1 MGFLNEPPHIQ
12 TNSFPCS
19 DLIFTDQP
27 NLSVTTGAHASL
39 HPNCHHN
46 IVPLPYQRKIWDHK
60 KTDSTNIRKV
70 PNSENWAKLSHQK
83 EINAQVLLLK
93 KTILNAFLNF
103 VPSKYYC

>member
-12 TNSFPCS
+12 TNSFSCS

-39 HPNCHHN
+39 HPNYHHN

-60 KTDSTNIRKV
+60 KTDSTNK
-70 PNSENWAKLSHQK
+70 SA
-83 EINAQVLLLK
+83 
-93 KTILNAFLNF
+93 
-103 VPSKYYC
+103 